1 MMKQDVSTTNH
12 KTDNKNLET
21 STRYEFDKNSFI
33 VTSVFKESGSETLGT
48 VLMRLMKSAK
58 DEKI

>member
-1 MMKQDVSTTNH
+1 MMKQDVSTVNH
-12 KTDNKNLET
+12 KTDSKNLET
-21 STRYEFDKNSFI
+21 FTRYEFDKNSFI
-33 VTSVFKESGSETLGT
+33 VTSIFKESSSETLGT